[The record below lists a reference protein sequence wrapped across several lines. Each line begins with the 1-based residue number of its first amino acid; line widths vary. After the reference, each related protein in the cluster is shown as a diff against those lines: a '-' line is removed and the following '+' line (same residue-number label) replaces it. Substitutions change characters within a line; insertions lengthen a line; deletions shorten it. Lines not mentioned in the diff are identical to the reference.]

1 MCLAVDYRAIAQP
14 ADVRTITM
22 RIAVDEHYS
31 AQPDWEATLRNTAQ
45 VVSDIF
51 EKHFQIRF
59 VILDIVQFSVGASGS
74 SRTHLE
80 KLVADVPIGEADYL
94 IGFTGGRCEG
104 RTRGVARPFNRFAVI
119 MAACEGTKPL
129 RSNGPES
136 ILSHELA
143 HLFGAFHP
151 AISVDSVMRG
161 GPPDLFDDQT
171 TRVMRLMRNYDFRRG
186 IMAVDEGTRR
196 AWRAIY
202 AEGHQRNDE
211 ANPLVMA
218 ITNVG
223 LELARSGKPAEGET
237 ALREAIR
244 IDQLLVEPHLV
255 LGTIHAQRGL
265 LEAAVHEFRLAKS
278 LSTTHVGARTELGLI
293 LLRLGKDQEALS
305 ELEIVLRMD
314 PQMAKARVGLCAAL
328 ARRDRLDAAIRECT
342 EAIRL
347 ASEDPAAFSARGHAY
362 ERKGELDRA
371 LLDYDQAIR
380 LSPSFAAAFNG
391 RGIVYRRKGDL
402 DQAIQDFDQAI
413 QLQPTVAAGW
423 NSRCFARAIAGRLEA
438 ALSDCD
444 ESLRLQPKSGHTL
457 DSRGLTYLKLGH
469 LDRAIADYDAALS
482 IDQKYAHAL
491 YGRGLAK
498 RRKGDHAG
506 AQADL
511 AAAQLLSPRIA
522 DEYSSYGVDP

>member
-1 MCLAVDYRAIAQP
+1 MAFRINGAPGSPCGLVNCHDSP
-14 ADVRTITM
+14 A
-22 RIAVDEHYS
+22 E
-31 AQPDWEATLRNTAQ
+31 
-45 VVSDIF
+45 VVVPHQAHDPGRLIV
-51 EKHFQIRF
+51 EQIR
-59 VILDIVQFSVGASGS
+59 
-74 SRTHLE
+74 RTAAHDGVDTDRRVKRTE
-80 KLVADVPIGEADYL
+80 EMGKLVRE
-94 IGFTGGRCEG
+94 
-104 RTRGVARPFNRFAVI
+104 NRFRAVASEGFGPVACRHDHGESAER
-119 MAACEGTKPL
+119 AACDGTKPL
-129 RSNGPES
+129 RGNGPES

-237 ALREAIR
+237 ALREAIK
-244 IDQLLVEPHLV
+244 IDQLLVEPHVV

-265 LEAAVHEFRLAKS
+265 FEDAVREFRLAKS
-278 LSTTHVGARTELGLI
+278 LSTTHVGARTELGLN

-314 PQMAKARVGLCAAL
+314 PQTARARIGLCAAL
-328 ARRDRLDAAIRECT
+328 ARRDRLDEAIRECT
-342 EAIRL
+342 EAIRF
-347 ASEDPAAFSARGHAY
+347 APKDAAAFSARGHAY

-371 LLDYDQAIR
+371 ILDYDQAIR

-391 RGIVYRRKGDL
+391 RGSVYRRKGDL
-402 DQAIQDFDQAI
+402 DRAIQDFDQAI
-413 QLQPTVAAGW
+413 
-423 NSRCFARAIAGRLEA
+423 
-438 ALSDCD
+438 
-444 ESLRLQPKSGHTL
+444 RLQ
-457 DSRGLTYLKLGH
+457 
-469 LDRAIADYDAALS
+469 
-482 IDQKYAHAL
+482 
-491 YGRGLAK
+491 
-498 RRKGDHAG
+498 
-506 AQADL
+506 
-511 AAAQLLSPRIA
+511 
-522 DEYSSYGVDP
+522 